1 MSTNHKLTPKKL
13 QETISQIRKG
23 EFPYKTKEQKKVD
36 FTKYNIA
43 QINEIADVLETI
55 RNIVDQAYQRL
66 QDSNIIKKGP
76 GRPSI
81 PIKDVVK
88 VALMESYFGV
98 SDRVSEGFLRLF
110 REKLGVSSNFS
121 YKTIE
126 RGYDPERSKEL
137 LDEILKIT
145 NELGNSKE
153 KKFSIDGTGDP
164 CSTKVNYESKRAQ
177 QRKDKEDKTSN
188 MHTDAFPGKKR
199 DFQYSVFSIGTT
211 TKVIGGFATTD
222 DHSKGELSFF
232 KEVVEE
238 TIDNCPRF
246 DTLCGDGIYASR
258 VACAL
263 LEEAAIT
270 PFFMPRSNVTF
281 RSRGVRS
288 WMSMLISLTENPQQ
302 WLEAYHDRSIS
313 ETGNSMLKRRESTKI
328 RKKLSA
334 RKATQAALKFMVHN
348 IRQIC
353 YLRYLAPK
361 LLRHNIVED

>member
-1 MSTNHKLTPKKL
+1 MSTKHKLTTKKL

-23 EFPYKTKEQKKVD
+23 NFPYKTKEPKKID
-36 FTKYNIA
+36 FTKYNTA

-55 RNIVDQAYQRL
+55 RDIVDKAYGRL
-66 QDSNIIKKGP
+66 QHTSIVQKGP

-81 PIKDVVK
+81 SMKDVVK
-88 VALMESYFGV
+88 VQLMESYFGV
-98 SDRVSEGFLRLF
+98 SDRVSQGFLRLF
-110 REKLGVSSNFS
+110 REKLGIASDFS

-126 RGYDPERSKEL
+126 RGYDPERSEEL
-137 LDEILKIT
+137 LEEILKIT
-145 NELGNSKE
+145 NELGNSNE

-164 CSTKVNYESKRAQ
+164 CSMKVNYESKRSQ
-177 QRKDKEDKTSN
+177 QRREKESKTRNEAS
-188 MHTDAFPGKKR
+188 DLFPGKKR

-211 TKVIGGFATTD
+211 TKIIGGFATTD
-222 DHSKGELSFF
+222 DHSYGELSFF

-238 TIDNCPRF
+238 TIGNCPMF

-263 LEEAAIT
+263 LEASAIT

-281 RSRGVRS
+281 RSRGVPL

-302 WLEAYHDRSIS
+302 WLEAYHDRSMS
-313 ETGNSMLKRRESTKI
+313 ETGNSMLKRREPAKI
-328 RKKLSA
+328 RKRLSD
-334 RKATQAALKFMVHN
+334 RKGTQEALKFMVHN

-361 LLRHNIVED
+361 LLAHNIIED